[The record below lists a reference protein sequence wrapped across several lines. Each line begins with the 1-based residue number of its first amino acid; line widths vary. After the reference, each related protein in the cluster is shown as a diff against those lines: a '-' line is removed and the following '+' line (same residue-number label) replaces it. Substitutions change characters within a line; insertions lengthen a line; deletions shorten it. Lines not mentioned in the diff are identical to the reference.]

1 MFKLLLQSLIFRYQI
16 LFNRIIRN
24 QRINPSEIPI
34 IIINYNQF
42 KNLKIMVDFFVNRGM
57 KKIIIID
64 NNSDYPPLLEYY
76 KSCSKEEITIEIMPK
91 NLGHMVFFEN
101 NYLQK
106 KYAKGY
112 YFLTDPDIL
121 PNPNLPQDF
130 VSHMIHTMDKYNH
143 KITKVGFALDLD
155 SIPHHYP
162 LKTKVIDWESK
173 YWEEMLD
180 EDTYSAPIDTTFAL
194 YKPKFPKYSTTK
206 GSTFYK
212 AIRLAGNF
220 TAKHMGWYVDPS
232 NLSIEEKNYFNKSTA
247 SNSWKFD
254 KDGNLDSPS
263 NY

>member
-1 MFKLLLQSLIFRYQI
+1 MFKLLLQSLMYRYQI
-16 LFNRIIRN
+16 LFNRNTRN
-24 QRINPSEIPI
+24 QRNNPSEIPI
-34 IIINYNQF
+34 IIINFNQY

-76 KSCSKEEITIEIMPK
+76 KNSQKEVTIEKMSE
-91 NLGHMVFFEN
+91 NFGHMVFFEN

-106 KYAKGY
+106 KYANGY
-112 YFLTDPDIL
+112 YILTDADIL

-130 VSHMIHTMDKYNH
+130 VKYMINMMDKYNH
-143 KITKVGFALDLD
+143 RITKVGFALDLE
-155 SIPHHYP
+155 SIPDHYP
-162 LKTKVIDWESK
+162 LKAKVIDWEKK
-173 YWEEMLD
+173 YWEEIL
-180 EDTYSAPIDTTFAL
+180 ERETYYANIDTTFAL
-194 YKPKFPKYSTTK
+194 YKPQFPKYSTTQ

-212 AIRLAGNF
+212 AIRLSGNF
-220 TAKHMGWYVDPS
+220 TAKHLGWYVDPS
-232 NLSIEEKNYFNKSTA
+232 NLSMEEKNYFDKSTA